1 MYDKMFKSDN
11 EKLSVL
17 LDKIE
22 VHDIQLPDFQ
32 RGWVWE
38 DTRIRALLASL
49 TKGFPIGAIMLL
61 EAGGNYHFKC
71 KNVEGSGDEL
81 KNPEFM
87 ILDGQQ
93 RMTSTF
99 LSMRSKKPVSTITDQ
114 NKQIKRYYYLDMNK
128 AIDEDVDRF
137 DAIIAV
143 DENKQIR
150 ENIGRDVVLDLSSRE
165 KEFQNKMIPFNILSN
180 QKELIEWENQFRNY
194 YDNNGDSDEYR
205 KIDRLYRDVYY
216 QVLQNVVDY
225 EVPYIKVLKNTPKEA
240 VCQVFENVNQGG
252 KPLTVFELMT
262 ATFAAD
268 NFDLKE
274 HWKNISTILS
284 SSRNGILKNFDNT
297 SFLIAMTLLVAM
309 KGNKTISCKRKDVLN
324 LNYNDYANNEAEL
337 IEGFKK
343 VSKLL
348 IEMNIY
354 SSNDIPYTTQ
364 FIPLSVICTLLGQE
378 FENISVKEKLKQ
390 WFWCGVFGE
399 LYGGANETRYA
410 NDVKQVYD
418 WIKNNGELPKT
429 ISDCN
434 FSSMRLIGLQTKNSA
449 AYKGVMALVL
459 SNKAKDWINGS
470 EISVQTYLEERSDI
484 HHIFP
489 QDYCEKMNYDK
500 KKWNSVINK
509 TPLYF
514 STNRYIGGVAPS
526 EYIDKIEKNKKIS
539 RESIKN
545 FIESHLINYD
555 LLESNNFDDFIKQRA
570 IKLLNYIEKATGKR
584 ITDRA
589 SEDVINY
596 FGESLENEE

>member
-11 EKLSVL
+11 EKLSIL
-17 LDKIE
+17 LNQVQNHE
-22 VHDIQLPDFQ
+22 IQLPDFQ

-61 EAGGNYHFKC
+61 ESGGDFNFKC
-71 KNVEGSGDEL
+71 KNIEGSGDEEKEPQL
-81 KNPEFM
+81 M

-99 LSMRSKKPVSTITDQ
+99 LAMRSKNPVNTMTDQ
-114 NKQIKRYYYLDMNK
+114 NKPIKRYYYLNMNT
-128 AIDEDVDRF
+128 ALDLEVDRY
-137 DAIIAV
+137 DSIVAV

-150 ENIGRDVVLDLSSRE
+150 ENIGRDIVLDLSTRE
-165 KEFQNKMIPFNILSN
+165 KEFENKMIPFNILSDQN
-180 QKELIEWENQFRNY
+180 ELNEWRNEYQKFYNFNSEDIKQY
-194 YDNNGDSDEYR
+194 QD
-205 KIDRLYRDVYY
+205 IDDTILQ
-216 QVLQNVVDY
+216 QVVNY

-252 KPLTVFELMT
+252 KPLTVFELIT

-274 HWKNISTILS
+274 HWKNIKDEFSKYDT
-284 SSRNGILKNFDNT
+284 LKNFDNT

-309 KGNKTISCKRKDVLN
+309 KNGKTVSCKRKDVLN
-324 LNYNDYANNEAEL
+324 LNYKDYADNEEDL
-337 IEGFKK
+337 KNGFIKMY
-343 VSKLL
+343 KLL
-348 IEMNIY
+348 VEMNIF
-354 SSNDIPYTTQ
+354 SSNDIPYNTQ

-378 FENISVKEKLKQ
+378 IENVSVKDKIKQ

-418 WIKNNGELPKT
+418 WIKGGTEIPKT
-429 ISDCN
+429 ISDSN
-434 FSSMRLIGLQTKNSA
+434 FSTMRLIGLQTKNSA
-449 AYKGVMALVL
+449 AYKGIMALIL
-459 SNKAKDWINGS
+459 GNKSLDWINGS
-470 EISVQTYLEERSDI
+470 EMGLQTYLDERSDI

-489 QDYCEKMNYDK
+489 QDYCIKMNYDK
-500 KKWNSVINK
+500 KKWNSIINK

-526 EYIDKIEKNKKIS
+526 DYINKIEKNKNIEKEKIK
-539 RESIKN
+539 IY
-545 FIESHLINYD
+545 IESHLIDYD
-555 LLESNNFDDFIKQRA
+555 LLYSNNFEEHIITRA
-570 IKLLNYIEKATGKR
+570 INLLNEIEKATGKK
-584 ITDRA
+584 ITDRT

-596 FGESLENEE
+596 FGKALI